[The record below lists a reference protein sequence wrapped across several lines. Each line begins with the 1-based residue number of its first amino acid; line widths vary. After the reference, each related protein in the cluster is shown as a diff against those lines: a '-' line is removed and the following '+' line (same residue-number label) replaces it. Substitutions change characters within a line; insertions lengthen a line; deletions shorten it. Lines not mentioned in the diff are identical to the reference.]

1 MCSIGPWLWGWGP
14 WLERYVWFSTVQ
26 SARNWRRSRP
36 IATARASIW
45 SEHASCLPR
54 RIGIRRSRWRIV
66 SASADRRCSG
76 GGSALPRAGS
86 RVCCATRPAS
96 PARRRARGNHSA
108 GGGADVHRAAAL
120 GDPPNRAGDGQIEP
134 NTWHTCSVI
143 STTKAASH
151 AGDSGLADWTSRLRN
166 LLFKHCEGVA
176 VRRRLPPGIRVAGLP
191 LISLGR
197 SSNSHCELL
206 AFAGNGR
213 EPKPPALGKLSAS

>member
-1 MCSIGPWLWGWGP
+1 MTTAASPASTSARSHSKASYRVRMCSIGPWLWGWGP

-120 GDPPNRAGDGQIEP
+120 GDPPNRAGDGQIEL
-134 NTWHTCSVI
+134 NTWH
-143 STTKAASH
+143 H
-151 AGDSGLADWTSRLRN
+151 MLGDLYNKGGFARRRFRISGLD
-166 LLFKHCEGVA
+166 
-176 VRRRLPPGIRVAGLP
+176 
-191 LISLGR
+191 
-197 SSNSHCELL
+197 
-206 AFAGNGR
+206 
-213 EPKPPALGKLSAS
+213 